1 VNTKALYAVMLAL
14 LFPLV
19 AYFIVKKYSETA
31 VVMPGHFIYDSV
43 VDTVKNGKQYSDTIW
58 HQVSD
63 FLLTNQ
69 LGEKV
74 SFEDLKKKDTSGKIV
89 IADFFFTH
97 CPTICVPMARNMSR
111 LQRSITN
118 AQKVGDQS
126 PGFVQFISF
135 SIDPE
140 RDSVSQL
147 KKWADRFQIDP
158 EQWWLLTGDKKT
170 IYNLSLNE
178 MNLGLADGN
187 GDDTS
192 FFHSDKFVL
201 IDRDRHIRGYYD
213 GLDSASLAKLSN
225 DIILLALEKNPKEKS
240 FFAGKLQLIAV
251 VFLLV
256 ILGLGLF
263 FYFFRKRSPQTSID
277 QINLN

>member
-14 LFPLV
+14 LLPLI

-31 VVMPGHFIYDSV
+31 VIMPRHYIYDSV
-43 VDTVKNGKQYSDTIW
+43 VNNIKKGKQYSDTIW
-58 HQVSD
+58 HQVAD
-63 FLLTNQ
+63 FSLTNQ
-69 LGEKV
+69 LGQQV
-74 SFEDLKKKDTSGKIV
+74 SFADLKKKDTTGKIV

-118 AQKVGDQS
+118 SQKIGDQS
-126 PGFVQFISF
+126 PDFVQFISF

-140 RDSVSQL
+140 RDSIPQL
-147 KKWADRFQIDP
+147 KKWANRFQIDP
-158 EQWWLLTGDKKT
+158 EQWWLLTGEKKI
-170 IYNLSLNE
+170 IYDLSLNE
-178 MNLGLADGN
+178 MKMGLIDGN

-201 IDRDRHIRGYYD
+201 IDRNRNIRGYYD

-240 FFAGKLQLIAV
+240 FFVGKLQLIAV
-251 VFLLV
+251 VFLIV

-263 FYFFRKRSPQTSID
+263 FYLFRKKVKST
-277 QINLN
+277 